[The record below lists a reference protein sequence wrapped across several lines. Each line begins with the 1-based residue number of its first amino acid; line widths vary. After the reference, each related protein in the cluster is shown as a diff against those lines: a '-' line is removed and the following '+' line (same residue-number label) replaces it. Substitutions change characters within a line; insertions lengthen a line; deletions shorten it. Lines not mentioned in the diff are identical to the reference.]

1 MEEATSVNFWLYIA
15 IFFMFVC
22 VIFACVLVE
31 MHVKEAAAK
40 KEANR
45 LTAEN
50 KALQNT
56 IDIQKGELSK
66 ITENYND
73 LHKEYTEGG
82 PLIRHVSSHVPI
94 VWLKASQRFDQD
106 LMKHQVGL
114 DEEEFFRTIVE
125 SVLRRDLVDKILS
138 DHLYFEET
146 LDDPTM
152 KQTVKTVR
160 IGVAAEF
167 DTSGVEF

>member
-40 KEANR
+40 KESDR

-50 KALQNT
+50 KALRNT
-56 IDIQKGELSK
+56 IDIQKSEFDK

-73 LHKEYTEGG
+73 LQKKYTEDG

-94 VWLKASQRFDQD
+94 VWLKASQRFNQE
-106 LMKHQVGL
+106 LMNHQVGL
-114 DEEEFFRTIVE
+114 DEEEFSRMIVE
-125 SVLRRDLVDKILS
+125 SILRRDLVDKILS
-138 DHLYFEET
+138 DHLYFEDT
-146 LDDPTM
+146 IDDPRM
-152 KQTVKTVR
+152 MQTVKTVR
-160 IGVAAEF
+160 IGIAAKF